1 MASFSS
7 SYRLLPLLLFLLSS
21 SPSLLFFSSVY
32 GSVQPSA
39 ISAGSICQSTPDP
52 KYCRSVLPMYN
63 TSADGYFYG
72 RYTVRK
78 SLSQSQKF
86 LQLVDKFLAR
96 RSSLTPA
103 AAGALEDC
111 RFLGSLNMDFL
122 STSFRTVNSTS
133 NTLPQ
138 LTADD
143 IQTLLSAILTNVETC
158 VDGLQTASSA
168 WSVRNGLTSPLS
180 NDTKL
185 YSTSLALFNKVWVP
199 KKKVVST
206 AGGSSLWRSSA
217 ASTNR
222 FALGHG
228 QLSFSMSDRARAVFD
243 SARARR
249 RQLLQTNDGT
259 NYVVVSDIVVVSQDG
274 TGNFSTINDAI
285 SAAPNNSAGT
295 DGYFVIYVTAGIYE
309 EYVSIAKNKKYLMLI
324 GDGINQTVITGNRSV
339 VDGWTTFNS
348 ATFGNF

>member
-1 MASFSS
+1 M
-7 SYRLLPLLLFLLSS
+7 
-21 SPSLLFFSSVY
+21 
-32 GSVQPSA
+32 
-39 ISAGSICQSTPDP
+39 CQSTPDP
-52 KYCRSVLPMYN
+52 KYCRSLLPMYN
-63 TSADGYFYG
+63 ASADGYFYG

-86 LQLVDKFLAR
+86 LQLVNKYLAR
-96 RSSLTPA
+96 RSSLTA
-103 AAGALEDC
+103 SAVRALEDC
-111 RFLGSLNMDFL
+111 HFLGSLNMDFL
-122 STSFRTVNSTS
+122 STSFRTMNSTS

-158 VDGLQTASSA
+158 VDGLQEASSA
-168 WSVRNGLTSPLS
+168 WSVKNGLTVPLS

-199 KKKVVST
+199 KKKKTS
-206 AGGSSLWRSSA
+206 ASSSLWRTSA
-217 ASTNR
+217 TLTNR

-228 QLSFSMSDRARAVFD
+228 RLSFSMSERARAVFD
-243 SARARR
+243 SARAKQRR
-249 RQLLQTNDGT
+249 LLQTDDGT
-259 NYVVVSDIVVVSQDG
+259 NSVVVSDIVVVSQNG

-295 DGYFVIYVTAGIYE
+295 DGYFVIYVTAGVYE
-309 EYVSIAKNKKYLMLI
+309 EYVSIAKNKKYLMMI
-324 GDGINQTVITGNRSV
+324 GDGINQTIITGNRSV

-348 ATFGNF
+348 ATFGKF